1 MSVQTETQPYEMLS
15 INSDAADQLFFEA
28 RSANAFSDEP
38 VSDEVLDAIYDTMK
52 MGPTLMN
59 NQPLRITWVKSAE
72 ARQKV
77 SEAMAGTNAQKALTA
92 PALAILSFDTEWHEE
107 FPSFFPHA
115 PERKAMFE
123 DQGARTA
130 IGNNNAWLQAGY
142 FIMAVRAVG
151 LAAGPM
157 AGFDAAAVD
166 AVVNA
171 DGRNKSFL
179 IVNVGKPGADAWFGR
194 LPRHDAQFATRS
206 I

>member
-15 INSDAADQLFFEA
+15 ISSDAADQLFFEA

-77 SEAMAGTNAQKALTA
+77 SETMAGTNAQKALTA

-157 AGFDAAAVD
+157 AGFDAAAID

>member
-77 SEAMAGTNAQKALTA
+77 SETMAGTNAQKALTA

-123 DQGARTA
+123 DQ
-130 IGNNNAWLQAGY
+130 
-142 FIMAVRAVG
+142 VRAPLSEITTHGCRPDTSSWQYAPLV
-151 LAAGPM
+151 
-157 AGFDAAAVD
+157 
-166 AVVNA
+166 
-171 DGRNKSFL
+171 
-179 IVNVGKPGADAWFGR
+179 
-194 LPRHDAQFATRS
+194 
-206 I
+206 

>member
-28 RSANAFSDEP
+28 RSANSFSDEP
-38 VSDEVLDAIYDTMK
+38 VSDDVLDAIYDTMK

-77 SEAMAGTNAQKALTA
+77 SETMAGTNAQKALTA

-157 AGFDAAAVD
+157 GGFDAAAVD

>member
-15 INSDAADQLFFEA
+15 ISSDAADQLFFEA

-77 SEAMAGTNAQKALTA
+77 SETMAGTNAQKALTA

-166 AVVNA
+166 AVMNA

>member
-38 VSDEVLDAIYDTMK
+38 VSDEVLDAIYNTMK

-77 SEAMAGTNAQKALTA
+77 SETMAGTNAQKALTA

-157 AGFDAAAVD
+157 AGFDAVAVD

-179 IVNVGKPGADAWFGR
+179 IVNVGKPGAGAWFGR

>member
-1 MSVQTETQPYEMLS
+1 MSVQTQSQPYEMLT
-15 INSDAADQLFFEA
+15 IGAQTADQLFFEA
-28 RSANAFSDEP
+28 RSANSFSDEP
-38 VSDEVLDAIYDTMK
+38 VSDEVLDAIYETMK

-72 ARQKV
+72 ARQQI
-77 SEAMAGTNAQKALTA
+77 SETMAGTNAQKALSA

-107 FPSFFPHA
+107 FGSFFPHA

-123 DQGARTA
+123 DQAVRTA
-130 IGNNNAWLQAGY
+130 VGNNNAWLQAGY
-142 FIMAVRAVG
+142 FIMAVRAAG

-157 AGFDAAAVD
+157 GGFDTGAVD

-179 IVNVGKPGADAWFGR
+179 IVNIGKPGKDAWFAR
-194 LPRHDAQFATRS
+194 LPRHDVDFATRS

>member
-77 SEAMAGTNAQKALTA
+77 SETMAGTNAQKALTA

-179 IVNVGKPGADAWFGR
+179 IVNVGKPGVDAWFGR

>member
-77 SEAMAGTNAQKALTA
+77 SETMAGTNAQKALTA

-179 IVNVGKPGADAWFGR
+179 IVNVGKPGADACFGR

>member
-15 INSDAADQLFFEA
+15 ISSDAADQLFFEA

-77 SEAMAGTNAQKALTA
+77 SETMAGTNAQKALTA

>member
-77 SEAMAGTNAQKALTA
+77 SETMAGTNAQKALTA

-157 AGFDAAAVD
+157 AGFDAAAID

>member
-38 VSDEVLDAIYDTMK
+38 VSDEVLDAIYNTMK

-77 SEAMAGTNAQKALTA
+77 SETMAGTNAQKALTA

>member
-77 SEAMAGTNAQKALTA
+77 SETMAGTNAQKALTA

>member
-77 SEAMAGTNAQKALTA
+77 SETMAGTNAQKALTA
-92 PALAILSFDTEWHEE
+92 PALAVLSFDTEWHEE